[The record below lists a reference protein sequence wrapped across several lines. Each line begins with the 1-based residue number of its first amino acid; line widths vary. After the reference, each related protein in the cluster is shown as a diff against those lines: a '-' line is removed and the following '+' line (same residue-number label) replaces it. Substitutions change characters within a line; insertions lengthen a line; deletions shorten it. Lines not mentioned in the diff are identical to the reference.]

1 MCRAGS
7 EATGAAEG
15 LKRGGEW
22 AWLLSTLGHGAG
34 CTAFVRDHYRVY
46 GRYETPT
53 LSVDRLLGDSL
64 ATSKVPC
71 DCLKVS
77 LDCVST
83 ELQASHGSLG
93 VLNEWPSCRSMD
105 SVGVS

>member
-1 MCRAGS
+1 LATCRASS
-7 EATGAAEG
+7 ESTGAAEG

-53 LSVDRLLGDSL
+53 LSVDRLLGKSL

-77 LDCVST
+77 LDFVST
-83 ELQASHGSLG
+83 ELQAVARQFGRL
-93 VLNEWPSCRSMD
+93 ERMT
-105 SVGVS
+105 